1 MIQKR
6 RKSMDESK
14 RLGAKKWFAF
24 VLIGLA
30 GQLAWAIENNYIN
43 LWVYSQSGRADFIN
57 WMTVASSIV
66 ATLTTFLMGALSDR
80 LGKRRIFIAG
90 GYTVWGFFV
99 FAFALAS
106 LQNGMSLCG
115 EGGRALLW
123 VGIMNV
129 IIDCVMTFLGSTG
142 NDACFNAMVTEQT
155 NEKNRPFVETVL
167 SVLPLLALVMMMGIG
182 MVFGVPGSQKSGET
196 ISEYASRIS
205 MPWLYFF
212 LVCGIITTLV
222 GVAGFFILPQDEF
235 AQSQR
240 SGYFK
245 NLAYGFLPNSIKKHA
260 RFYIALL
267 AFLFFNIAVD
277 SFMPY
282 YMVYFQ
288 SFAELNFYLA
298 MGIIVAVAVLSS
310 IGVGAFLDKIGHLKV
325 LIPAILVMAS
335 GAFLLFL
342 SQAPWALLLGGSL
355 LMLGYLIGTAVLGAE
370 IRDQTPKEKA
380 GSLQGVR
387 MVFAVLLPM
396 VIGSNIS
403 LAVFQQPGVDAYG
416 QATKTPD
423 HWMFLVTCVSCLLTV
438 IPSVWLILA
447 SKRAKRKINQA
458 R

>member
-1 MIQKR
+1 
-6 RKSMDESK
+6 MDESK
-14 RLGAKKWFAF
+14 KLGAKKWIAF

-57 WMTVASSIV
+57 WMTVASSVV
-66 ATLTTFLMGALSDR
+66 ATVTTFLMGALSDR

-90 GYTVWGFFV
+90 GYTIWGFFV

-106 LQNGMSLCG
+106 LRNGVSICG
-115 EGGRALLW
+115 DGNAALLW

-129 IIDCVMTFLGSTG
+129 IVDCVMTFLGSTG
-142 NDACFNAMVTEQT
+142 NDACFNALVTEQT

-167 SVLPLLALVMMMGIG
+167 SVLPLVALIMMMGIG
-182 MVFGVPGSQKSGET
+182 MIFGVPGNQESGET
-196 ISEYASRIS
+196 MAEYASRIS
-205 MPWLYFF
+205 LPWLYFF
-212 LVCGIITTLV
+212 LTCGVITTLV
-222 GVAGFFILPQDEF
+222 GIASFFILPKDKAVQG
-235 AQSQR
+235 SR

-245 NLAYGFLPNSIKKHA
+245 NLAYGFMPSSIKTHA

-288 SFAELNFYLA
+288 SFAEVNFYLA
-298 MGIIVAVAVLSS
+298 MGIIVAVSVLGS
-310 IGVGAFLDKIGHLKV
+310 IAVGAFLDKIGHLKV
-325 LIPAILVMAS
+325 LIPAILVMAG
-335 GAFLLFL
+335 GALLLFL
-342 SQAPWALLLGGSL
+342 SQAPWGLILGGCL
-355 LMLGYLIGTAVLGAE
+355 LMLGYLVGTAVLGAE
-370 IRDQTPKEKA
+370 IRDQTPEEKA

-396 VIGSNIS
+396 IIGSNIS

-423 HWMFLVTCVSCLLTV
+423 HWMFLVTCISCLLTIV
-438 IPSVWLILA
+438 PSIWLILA
-447 SKRAKRKINQA
+447 NKKAKEETHQG
-458 R
+458 

>member
-1 MIQKR
+1 
-6 RKSMDESK
+6 MDDNK
-14 RLGAKKWFAF
+14 KLGAKKWIAF
-24 VLIGLA
+24 VLVGLA

-66 ATLTTFLMGALSDR
+66 ATVTTFLMGALSDR

-90 GYTVWGFFV
+90 GYTIWGFFV

-106 LQNGMSLCG
+106 LQNGVSLFG
-115 EGGRALLW
+115 EGANALLW

-167 SVLPLLALVMMMGIG
+167 SVLPLVALILMMGIG
-182 MVFGVPGSQKSGET
+182 VIFGVPGDQKNGE
-196 ISEYASRIS
+196 SMVEYASRIS
-205 MPWLYFF
+205 SPWLYFF
-212 LVCGIITTLV
+212 LVCGVITTLV
-222 GVAGFFILPQDEF
+222 GVASFFILPKDK
-235 AQSQR
+235 ATKDQR

-245 NLAYGFLPNSIKKHA
+245 NLAYGFMPSSIKKHG

-288 SFAELNFYLA
+288 SFTEVNFYLA
-298 MGIIVAVAVLSS
+298 MGIIVAVAVIGS
-310 IGVGAFLDKIGHLKV
+310 IIVGAFLDKIGHLKV

-335 GAFLLFL
+335 GALLLFL
-342 SQAPWALLLGGSL
+342 SQAPWGLILGGCL
-355 LMLGYLIGTAVLGAE
+355 LMLGYLVGTAVIGAE
-370 IRDQTPKEKA
+370 IRDQTPEEKA

-396 VIGSNIS
+396 IIGSNIS

-423 HWMFLVTCVSCLLTV
+423 HWMFLVTCISCLLTI
-438 IPSVWLILA
+438 IPSIWLILA
-447 SKRAKRKINQA
+447 NKKAKEKANQD
-458 R
+458 